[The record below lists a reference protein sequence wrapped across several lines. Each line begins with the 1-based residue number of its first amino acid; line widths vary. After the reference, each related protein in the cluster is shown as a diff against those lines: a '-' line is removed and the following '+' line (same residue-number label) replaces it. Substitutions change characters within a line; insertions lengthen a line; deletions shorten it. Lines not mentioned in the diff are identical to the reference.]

1 MTTLTWRLRLAV
13 ITVASATLILTGCDS
28 PQDKQSAKS
37 IFQAFG
43 VTDLV
48 SESASPAPAVVAY
61 VEPEAAKPVWEEVCW
76 TEWHRAG
83 TMEVRLCENRLV
95 TP

>member
-1 MTTLTWRLRLAV
+1 MKPITAVLAIASTTLV
-13 ITVASATLILTGCDS
+13 LTGCDS
-28 PQDKQSAKS
+28 PQDRQQAKS

-48 SESASPAPAVVAY
+48 SGAASPAPAVVAY
-61 VEPEAAKPVWEEVCW
+61 VEPEAPAPVWEEHCW

-83 TMEVRLCENRLV
+83 TMEVRVCENRLV

>member
-1 MTTLTWRLRLAV
+1 MNPILAV
-13 ITVASATLILTGCDS
+13 VTVASTTIVLTGCDS
-28 PQDKQSAKS
+28 PQEKQSAKS

-43 VTDLV
+43 VNDLV
-48 SESASPAPAVVAY
+48 SQSASPAPAVVAY
-61 VEPEAAKPVWEEVCW
+61 VEPEAPAPVWEEHCW

-83 TMEVRLCENRLV
+83 TMEVRVCENRLV